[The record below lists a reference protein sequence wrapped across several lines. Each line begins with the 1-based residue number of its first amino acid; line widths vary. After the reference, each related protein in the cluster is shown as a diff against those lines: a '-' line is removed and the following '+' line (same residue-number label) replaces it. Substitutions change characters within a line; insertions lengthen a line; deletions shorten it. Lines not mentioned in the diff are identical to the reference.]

1 MDRADISNMSS
12 TPLLNQTLT
21 VPKLEADGLNL
32 SMYSE
37 RVMNYLTSKGL
48 KRHVLGTVRRPVELV
63 ERNRDY
69 FKPRA
74 LSLLNDKELE
84 RHKKDQDEY
93 KKKQAS
99 VCEVFYRTINKS
111 ISIQVKNKTDA
122 AAI

>member
-1 MDRADISNMSS
+1 MSS